1 MSPREGLPLSPLLP
15 FGIRI
20 LLLLFCGHALS
31 MPVEHPPG
39 SDQYPLNTELR
50 DGLDAKVLI
59 LGAGVA
65 GVTAAQRLESHGISD
80 FLIVEARHEV
90 GGRLKSRR
98 FGSPYQVPTSPSHG
112 SNTLEFIEVGAQWI
126 QGYDEQNP
134 IWGLARKHGVK
145 TRLSDFTG
153 NVSEFFLFLL
163 VIRGRTARHRQ
174 PASVSDCMHPSL
186 TFEARLRCP

>member
-1 MSPREGLPLSPLLP
+1 MSSRKGHPLSPLLP
-15 FGIRI
+15 FGTRT

-39 SDQYPLNTELR
+39 SVQYPLNTELR
-50 DGLDAKVLI
+50 DGIDAKVLI

-80 FLIVEARHEV
+80 FLIVEAHHEV

-98 FGSPYQVPTSPSHG
+98 FGSPYHVPTSLSQG
-112 SNTLEFIEVGAQWI
+112 SDTLKSIEVGAQWI
-126 QGYDEQNP
+126 QGYDEHNP

-145 TRLSDFTG
+145 TRLSDFAG
-153 NVSEFFLFLL
+153 SVGEFLL
-163 VIRGRTARHRQ
+163 FFPITRGRTARH
-174 PASVSDCMHPSL
+174 
-186 TFEARLRCP
+186 